1 MPQFAGIE
9 SRLEKLDDCI
19 NRLEAIR
26 TVSLNEFLAESDL
39 QDIVARR
46 FEVAG
51 QCCIDLALR
60 IISLEGAPRREGGQ
74 ESLLA
79 LGQLGILQMELAR
92 EVAPVAGFR
101 NVLAHDY
108 VDVDWEV
115 VYAHLS
121 QLEVLRRFATS
132 VRAWMKVRQ
141 QSSD

>member
-1 MPQFAGIE
+1 
-9 SRLEKLDDCI
+9 
-19 NRLEAIR
+19 
-26 TVSLNEFLAESDL
+26 LAESDL